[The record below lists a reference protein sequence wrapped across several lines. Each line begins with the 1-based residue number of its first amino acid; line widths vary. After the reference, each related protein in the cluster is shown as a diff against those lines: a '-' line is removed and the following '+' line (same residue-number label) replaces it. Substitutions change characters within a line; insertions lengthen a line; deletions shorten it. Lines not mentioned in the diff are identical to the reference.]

1 MQSRATSG
9 NASLAPPAHCGFR
22 AALAASGLLLLAF
35 GLLCVAGC
43 NKATPKAVE
52 APPTARQVLDRMVKA
67 YREAKSYADSGQ
79 LQLSYS
85 RDGEAPTSDAADDSL
100 AFVRPNKIRMH
111 RYQAIVISDGANLRA
126 TIADLP
132 GQVYDAPAPAK
143 LQRADLY
150 ESDEI
155 LGNLLTRGIAAESIQ
170 LGLLLLPDPL
180 APVLTG
186 AHDPTL
192 LESQSV
198 DDHDCFLVEVS
209 RSDGRFVFY
218 IDQRSYVLR
227 RLVYPIEQ
235 LKKQITEQAQAQ
247 ISEVSLTADFKGA
260 RLNGKIDEL
269 AFRLEVPEGAH
280 LVKHFAY
287 PPEPLPALLG
297 KKVGQF
303 EFKDLAGKAVTR
315 DSLNGKVVVLQFW
328 DTRML
333 SELANLQQIHEKYK
347 DNDRLAVV
355 AVNKDDPKTPDA
367 EIKTGME
374 QAKVAVPTVRDP
386 DDIARSIFNVERLP
400 TMILL
405 GADGAVQGIDFGFNP
420 RMTADLPRVLDRLL
434 AGEDLAQ
441 REVADFEARQKAF
454 EASVAAGN
462 QDTSDTAVIPRAQ
475 IAPRT
480 EPSKLKL
487 TQLWHSDDAATPG
500 NMLSVSESDGS
511 TRLLAL
517 DGWKKVLELD
527 GKGQKVATH
536 ELQIPEAAAISYL
549 RTATDAQGNRY
560 FAGAGGSNQPQLFLF
575 DGLFKKLLAY
585 PEGEKVEVS
594 DIRLADLDGDGQ
606 PELNVGYWGTVGVQN
621 VTFGGERRWTNKSV
635 TNVFCLGVTEP
646 NKDGKRELLAS
657 DLRGVLVPINSEGK
671 ERTPLMVEGRVL
683 RWSLI
688 TDIDGDGQSDYGC
701 IAASKLGVESVVAIT
716 PTGSLLWEYNL
727 PVGAQ
732 PNAALEMLV
741 AGRLVGNSNWWVVA
755 GADGSIH
762 FIDSEGHL
770 IDRFNVGAAISGL
783 TVATIEGRGAL
794 VVATEKG
801 IDAWLIDEAG
811 PVSADARK

>member
-1 MQSRATSG
+1 MDFRASSRD
-9 NASLAPPAHCGFR
+9 ASLVPPAHVGYR
-22 AALAASGLLLLAF
+22 AGLAAGGLLLAVF
-35 GLLCVAGC
+35 GLLWIAGC
-43 NKATPKAVE
+43 NKATPKKPA
-52 APPTARQVLDRMVKA
+52 APPTAQQVLDRMTKA

-85 RDGEAPTSDAADDSL
+85 RDGEAPTTDNADDSL
-100 AFVRPNKIRMH
+100 AFVRPNKIRLH

-132 GQVYDAPAPAK
+132 GQVYDAPAPDK
-143 LQRADLY
+143 LQRENLY
-150 ESDEI
+150 ADEI
-155 LGNLLTRGIAAESIQ
+155 LGNLLTRNVGAESIQ

-180 APVLTG
+180 QTVLQG
-186 AHDPTL
+186 AQEPKL
-192 LESQSV
+192 LEPQTI
-198 DDHDCFLVEVS
+198 DDNDCYVVEVA

-227 RLVYPIEQ
+227 RMKYPVEQ
-235 LKKQITEQAQAQ
+235 LKKQISEQEQVP
-247 ISEVSLTADFKGA
+247 ISEVSLVAEFKGA

-269 AFRLEVPEGAH
+269 AFRLELPADAH
-280 LVKHFAY
+280 LVKRFAF
-287 PPEPLPALLG
+287 PPEPLPPLLG
-297 KKVGQF
+297 KKLAQF
-303 EFKDLAGKAVTR
+303 EFVDLKGKPVKR
-315 DSLNGKVVVLQFW
+315 ESLNDKIVVVNFW
-328 DTRML
+328 DLRML
-333 SELANLQQIHEKYK
+333 DVLANLQQVFDKYK
-347 DNDRLAVV
+347 DNERVAIL
-355 AVNKDDPKTPDA
+355 AVNKDDPRKPDA
-367 EIKTGME
+367 EIKAGLE
-374 QAKVAVPTVRDP
+374 QANVTLPVVRDP
-386 DDIARSIFNVERLP
+386 NELSQSVFSVNRLP
-400 TMILL
+400 TLIIL
-405 GADGAVQGIDFGFNP
+405 GPDGAVQGIDVSVNP
-420 RMTADLPRVLDRLL
+420 RLATDLPRTLDRLL

-441 REVADFEARQKAF
+441 RELADFEARQKAF
-454 EASVAAGN
+454 EAGVAAGN
-462 QDTSDTAVIPRAQ
+462 QDTSDTAVIPHAQ

-480 EPSKLKL
+480 EPSTLKL
-487 TQLWHSDDAATPG
+487 TPLWHSDDATAPG
-500 NMLSVSESDGS
+500 NMIAVNESDG
-511 TRLLAL
+511 TMRLLAL

-527 GKGQKVATH
+527 GKGQKAATY

-585 PEGEKVEVS
+585 PDGEPVEVS
-594 DIRLADLDGDGQ
+594 DLRLADLDGDGE

-621 VTFGGERRWTNKSV
+621 VTLKGERRWTNRSV

-657 DLRGVLVPINSEGK
+657 DLRGVLVPINAEGK
-671 ERTPLMVEGRVL
+671 ERTPLMVPGRVL

-701 IAASKLGVESVVAIT
+701 VAASKLGVESVVGLT
-716 PTGSLLWEYNL
+716 PTGQILWEYNL

-732 PNAALEMLV
+732 PNAALEMLTT
-741 AGRLVGNSNWWVVA
+741 GRLVGNKNWWIVA

-762 FIDSEGHL
+762 FLDADGNL
-770 IDRFNVGAAISGL
+770 VDRFNVGAAISGL

-801 IDAWLIDEAG
+801 IDAWLVDEAG